1 MVDGEGVDEERLG
14 APESHVGDV
23 GEEVVL
29 PAVPDKMQRP
39 AEEKQQ
45 EEETVVEGK
54 DAQGAASVKG
64 FEEVGLVE
72 RVEQDA
78 GDEEAG
84 ENEEEVDS
92 DVEGVDDGV
101 DDVEDGRS
109 CGGVR
114 QEEMKGEDEKDCETA
129 DSIECRDV
137 SVSTWILR
145 VARCGWGGNGS
156 RTHTGLSVTRGF
168 PEIYRY
174 R

>member
-1 MVDGEGVDEERLG
+1 MVDGEGVDEERFG
-14 APESHVGDV
+14 APESHVRDV

-29 PAVPDKMQRP
+29 PSVPDKMQGP
-39 AEEKQQ
+39 GEEKQQ

-54 DAQGAASVKG
+54 DAQGATGVEG
-64 FEEVGLVE
+64 FEEVRLVE
-72 RVEQDA
+72 GVEQDA

-101 DDVEDGRS
+101 EDVEDGRS
-109 CGGVR
+109 CDWVR

-129 DSIECRDV
+129 DSVECRDV

-145 VARCGWGGNGS
+145 VAGCG
-156 RTHTGLSVTRGF
+156 
-168 PEIYRY
+168 
-174 R
+174 